1 MDARRKVITS
11 LCQKTESG
19 TPVTPV
25 GQSITMSKMT
35 KTNVDQILERLD
47 RIEVDLAEIKVEL
60 AETRGAYRLAKFVIA
75 LLGVSGLGGL
85 LAWINGR

>member
-1 MDARRKVITS
+1 MGRDS
-11 LCQKTESG
+11 LFQMTESG
-19 TPVTPV
+19 THATPV
-25 GQSITMSKMT
+25 GQSTTVLKMT

-75 LLGVSGLGGL
+75 LLGISGLGGV
-85 LAWINGR
+85 LAWMNGGR